1 VILLS
6 DLRDIFNRT
15 GADRMA
21 SADLITALLDI
32 EESGWGEYR
41 GVRDDQ
47 AEADMPTMSTISG
60 GSEHHPTAW

>member
-21 SADLITALLDI
+21 SADLITAC
-32 EESGWGEYR
+32 
-41 GVRDDQ
+41 
-47 AEADMPTMSTISG
+47 STSKKAVGANIAVCA
-60 GSEHHPTAW
+60 TIRRRRT